1 MALTPARA
9 GAIIMLETSL
19 EPTDHRPVFLP
30 SAEAAQ
36 ARVPGF
42 FEPTIQS
49 STVEARARSWTLLDP
64 DMALAILVLMAL
76 STLVWACGA
85 SFQWDTGP
93 VVVCCGLM
101 AGLLL
106 FSTLR
111 HLPTALAKPSVASVP
126 LWANARATAR
136 DWTPLM
142 ILIWAFQS
150 LQAYT
155 EVVRKSSVE
164 GALYQLDLNLFGLE
178 PTVWVGHL
186 FHPLLT
192 DWMALAYSLYF
203 AGPLILA
210 GVLAWRGRREDFREM
225 SSALV
230 LQLGIGLFVC
240 LCLPAGPPRLFG
252 PLQSEF
258 TPPCLHSFSGIY
270 ELQQRLFDLAD
281 PLRSRS
287 SFPSLHCSLAVYTF
301 SYARRFGG
309 LVFPRM
315 PRLFFTIF
323 APLAVSQ
330 CLATVYLRHHWGADI
345 VMGLL
350 LGYVTNAVA
359 RLLRTNSAFKPT
371 AATKSRAAPTP
382 TYATRA
388 TLEPSCSPCFAPF
401 SKTVPCGG
409 NCLATS
415 GARKTCATD

>member
-1 MALTPARA
+1 
-9 GAIIMLETSL
+9 MLETSS
-19 EPTDHRPVFLP
+19 EPTKPRPVFLP

-49 STVEARARSWTLLDP
+49 STVGMRTRSWALLDP
-64 DMALAILVLMAL
+64 DVALAMLVLMAL

-85 SFQWDTGP
+85 SFQWAPGP
-93 VVVCCGLM
+93 VVVCSGLM
-101 AGLLL
+101 AGLVL

-111 HLPTALAKPSVASVP
+111 HLPTALAKPSVASSP
-126 LWANARATAR
+126 LWVNARATAR
-136 DWTPLM
+136 DWAPLL

-150 LQAYT
+150 LPTYT

-164 GALYQLDLNLFGLE
+164 GALYRLDLDVLGVE

-192 DWMALAYSLYF
+192 DWMALAYSLYL

-210 GVLAWRGRREDFREM
+210 WVLAWHGRREDFREM
-225 SSALV
+225 SSAFI
-230 LQLGIGLFVC
+230 LQLGVGFFVC

-252 PLQSEF
+252 PLQNAF
-258 TPPCLHSFSGIY
+258 TPPCLHSFLGIY
-270 ELQQRLFDLAD
+270 ELQQRLFDLTD

-301 SYARRFGG
+301 AYARRFGG
-309 LVFPRM
+309 LVFPRR
-315 PRLFFTIF
+315 PRLLFTIF

-359 RLLRTNSAFKPT
+359 RLLRTNGSTLASNLHMDASSSART
-371 AATKSRAAPTP
+371 S
-382 TYATRA
+382 
-388 TLEPSCSPCFAPF
+388 TL
-401 SKTVPCGG
+401 G
-409 NCLATS
+409 
-415 GARKTCATD
+415 